1 MWLSSKQCK
10 NRETHFPEW
19 AVTQRLQRGFLFQ
32 FPGNREKPRKENAKG
47 SIAQVGICHSTC
59 NAVRMLFIPLDFLNH
74 SFRIRVL
81 KGQSQIE
88 RGPNRRRQRYQDAEQ
103 ENAGLGKHLLGW
115 RSNNGGIVVSVYKQ
129 LFSLRNVVLARRAA
143 KTWENVMSL
152 YSKRITY
159 CSTNNL
165 CKTCCFLAGFSLI
178 RFSSPLNGKKW
189 KKQKKKRSV
198 WETVCLYSSENLS
211 LSLYSFFPPSL
222 WCISKSHELKD
233 HVFGVF

>member
-1 MWLSSKQCK
+1 
-10 NRETHFPEW
+10 
-19 AVTQRLQRGFLFQ
+19 
-32 FPGNREKPRKENAKG
+32 
-47 SIAQVGICHSTC
+47 
-59 NAVRMLFIPLDFLNH
+59 MLFIPLDFLNH

-178 RFSSPLNGKKW
+178 RFSSPLNGKK
-189 KKQKKKRSV
+189 
-198 WETVCLYSSENLS
+198 
-211 LSLYSFFPPSL
+211 
-222 WCISKSHELKD
+222 
-233 HVFGVF
+233 